1 MNQQRGPLS
10 AELDLLF
17 SASLSHCG
25 WGAAGLKNRNFPGSV
40 LRSHCLP
47 RGVSQRYADHTE
59 PFLCLLPQCTVS
71 LALPGSAL
79 AYELLIAPKCGGLFT
94 EDHRAGVYMAV
105 APVTWGAS
113 VAGSKSVCDLNGDPV
128 LNTALKASLFQ

>member
-1 MNQQRGPLS
+1 M
-10 AELDLLF
+10 
-17 SASLSHCG
+17 
-25 WGAAGLKNRNFPGSV
+25 

-47 RGVSQRYADHTE
+47 RGVPQRYADHAE

-79 AYELLIAPKCGGLFT
+79 AYKLLIAPKCGGLFT
-94 EDHRAGVYMAV
+94 EDHRAGGYMAV

-128 LNTALKASLFQ
+128 LDTALKASLFQ